1 EGLHWGFAKT
11 PATLMGSVFVVAPD
25 PLVEILLQLGDRA
38 VDALAERYPVELVQH
53 CFVEALDDSIGLRAL
68 GLGSGV
74 VHILDREIELVLVVL
89 GVSAIFRASV
99 GQHAAQPD
107 LVLIIEGHHTV
118 VEEIGRGERGLAIV
132 ELRVLSDWYRRGQA
146 APAFWPD
153 GRSRGSLAS
162 LRGRRRAA
170 AVDLSQGRDQR
181 LGLARRPRLLDDPP
195 GAVDHQIAVSSSD
208 TSSPA

>member
-1 EGLHWGFAKT
+1 MAIRRRSIFPLRAGLRQGRSAWGFAET

-89 GVSAIFRASV
+89 GVPAIFRASV

-107 LVLIIEGHHTV
+107 LVLIIVRDLHALREAVHT
-118 VEEIGRGERGLAIV
+118 
-132 ELRVLSDWYRRGQA
+132 
-146 APAFWPD
+146 
-153 GRSRGSLAS
+153 RSLNSADVDEHVLAS
-162 LRGRRRAA
+162 LI
-170 AVDLSQGRDQR
+170 R
-181 LGLARRPRLLDDPP
+181 LDKPVALC
-195 GAVDHQIAVSSSD
+195 
-208 TSSPA
+208 